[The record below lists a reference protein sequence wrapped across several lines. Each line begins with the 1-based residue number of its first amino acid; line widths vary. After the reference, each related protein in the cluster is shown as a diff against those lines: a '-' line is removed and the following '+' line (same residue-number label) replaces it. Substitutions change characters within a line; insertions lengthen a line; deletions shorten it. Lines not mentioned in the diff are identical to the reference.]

1 MICRREFIGEALGT
15 FLLVLFGCGSVAV
28 SVLFNAHQGLMQI
41 ALAWG
46 IGVTLAIYLT
56 RHLSCAHLNPAVSVA
71 MAASGR
77 MPVRKLPVYVT
88 AQFAGAILAG
98 LTVYA
103 LFAPSI
109 AAYEKAHGIVR
120 GAAESVATARMFGE
134 YYSGSGAVVPLPL
147 AIGAEALGTFL
158 LVLMIF
164 ALTEGCNVGR
174 PDNALAPVFIGL
186 TVTSIICLIAP
197 LTQAGLNPARDFGP
211 RLVAWFMGW
220 GDAAFPDR
228 VGGFFYVYIA
238 APLVGGVTAAL
249 FFIHILEKAMKQ
261 PSSPCCCA
269 TDKSDAAKKPTCGCD
284 CSTEESSSAGCC
296 CAPDKSADTKEKS
309 KCCCG

>member
-1 MICRREFIGEALGT
+1 M
-15 FLLVLFGCGSVAV
+15 V
-28 SVLFNAHQGLMQI
+28 
-41 ALAWG
+41 
-46 IGVTLAIYLT
+46 
-56 RHLSCAHLNPAVSVA
+56 
-71 MAASGR
+71 ASGR
-77 MPVRKLPVYVT
+77 MLVRKLPVYVT
-88 AQFAGAILAG
+88 AQFTGAILAG

-109 AAYEKAHGIVR
+109 AAYETAHGIVR
-120 GAAESVATARMFGE
+120 GTAESVATARMFGE
-134 YYSGSGAVVPLPL
+134 YYSGSGAVVSLPL

-211 RLVAWFMGW
+211 RLVAWLTGW

-228 VGGFFYVYIA
+228 VGGFFYVYIL
-238 APLVGGVTAAL
+238 APLTGGVTAAL

-261 PSSPCCCA
+261 PSSSCCCS
-269 TDKSDAAKKPTCGCD
+269 TDKTGAAKKTTCECD
-284 CSTEESSSAGCC
+284 CSTDESSSDGCCCSTDKSASTKCC
-296 CAPDKSADTKEKS
+296 CAPDKS
-309 KCCCG
+309 C